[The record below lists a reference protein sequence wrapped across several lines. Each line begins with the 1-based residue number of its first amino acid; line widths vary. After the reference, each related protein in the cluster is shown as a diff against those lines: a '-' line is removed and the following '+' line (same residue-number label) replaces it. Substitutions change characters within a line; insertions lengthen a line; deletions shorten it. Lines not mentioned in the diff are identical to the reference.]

1 MRTFH
6 HGLRGGHTT
15 LFQPVHYRT
24 GLPDSVAAGNERGP
38 VGNPGHCRIH
48 PLIEERNNG
57 VIPFNDLPDIK
68 PYPVLL
74 LQDKQRINH
83 LIKAVHAA
91 LRRADAVLVNATIFD
106 RLISTELS
114 GMVSIR
120 SQFFHRSSLPPVIT
134 RLCL

>member
-1 MRTFH
+1 M
-6 HGLRGGHTT
+6 
-15 LFQPVHYRT
+15 VSM
-24 GLPDSVAAGNERGP
+24 PDSVVKYRLQ
-38 VGNPGHCRIH
+38 VF
-48 PLIEERNNG
+48 LQSVSG
-57 VIPFNDLPDIK
+57 VLTHDFLFI
-68 PYPVLL
+68 LL
-74 LQDKQRINH
+74 LSTGWRLSGKRKFRHQTVSGASSAGQAAYQPPH
-83 LIKAVHAA
+83 QGGACQA